1 MCALSPPVRPNHQQE
16 DVMDADYRETAMN
29 LISIHGVRA
38 QAVVT
43 ERIEEARLQG
53 DASGLARWQ
62 NVEAAINELRRTS
75 PARV

>member
-1 MCALSPPVRPNHQQE
+1 MRPNHQQE
-16 DVMDADYRETAMN
+16 DVIDADYRKTAMN

-43 ERIEEARLQG
+43 ERVEEARLRG
-53 DASGLARWQ
+53 DSSGLARWQ
-62 NVEAAINELRRTS
+62 NVEAAINELRRTA

>member
-1 MCALSPPVRPNHQQE
+1 VRPNHQQE
-16 DVMDADYRETAMN
+16 DVIDADYRKTAMN

-43 ERIEEARLQG
+43 ERVEEARLRG
-53 DASGLARWQ
+53 DSSGLARWQ
-62 NVEAAINELRRTS
+62 NVEAAINELRRTA

>member
-1 MCALSPPVRPNHQQE
+1 MRPNHQQE
-16 DVMDADYRETAMN
+16 DVMDADYKKTAMN
-29 LISIHGVRA
+29 LMSIHGVRA

-53 DASGLARWQ
+53 DASGFARWQ

-75 PARV
+75 PSRV